1 VIKIEVVEV
10 VGNGQNAAYKESTK
24 MDIFTF
30 LTLCDLLDV
39 RGIKLSEISEATGL
53 DPGDIARYYPGYE
66 YIDDRKPAEARYH
79 DYQNMPRRIIRA
91 LRNLEKA
98 NEHMPPDGKLTVTE
112 AGTMTYT
119 DRKVIAE
126 HFPYFMNDESNA
138 AWIEDVTRAIR
149 DGVREK
155 LGRPP
160 RVPKTGAQKFREG
173 WLERR
178 AENLQKPQADYDC
191 FANALRDYNAGESV
205 ENSIDLYNPYFKA
218 LYKVAVDQRTVN
230 SLARNGDVDA
240 IRLSKFLLPEYALFE
255 KVEDRSRNTY
265 RITQKGRDF
274 LYALHPE
281 FRKVLESGLEPYLG
295 ESRYV

>member
-1 VIKIEVVEV
+1 VIKTEAVGV
-10 VGNGQNAAYKESTK
+10 VGNGQNAAYIKPAE
-24 MDIFTF
+24 MNIFTF

-53 DPGDIARYYPGYE
+53 DPDDIARYHPGYE
-66 YIDDRKPAEARYH
+66 YIDDRKPAEARYR
-79 DYQNMPRRIIRA
+79 DYRSMPRRILRA

-98 NEHMPPDGKLTVTE
+98 SEQMPPDGKLTVAE

-138 AWIEDVTRAIR
+138 AWIEDVTRAIH
-149 DGVREK
+149 DGVKEK
-155 LGRPP
+155 LGREP

-173 WLERR
+173 WLEGRV
-178 AENLQKPQADYDC
+178 EKPQVDYDC

-205 ENSIDLYNPYFKA
+205 ENRIDLYNPYFKA

-230 SLARNGDVDA
+230 SLTRNGDVDA

-265 RITQKGRDF
+265 RITQKGKDF
-274 LYALHPE
+274 LCALHPK
-281 FRKVLESGLEPYLG
+281 FGKVLESGLEPYLG